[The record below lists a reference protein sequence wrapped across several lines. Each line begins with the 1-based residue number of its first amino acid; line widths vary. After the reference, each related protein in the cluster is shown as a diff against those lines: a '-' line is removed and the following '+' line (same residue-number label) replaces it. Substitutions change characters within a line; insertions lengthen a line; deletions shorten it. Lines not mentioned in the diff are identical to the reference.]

1 MSIQNEIKSGSIQS
15 EEKNLQDSRKAF
27 NNIINLYLESNP
39 VLKENGVD
47 KEFEIRFGSNRKLAK
62 DISKIDYDNVV
73 KTLYSCGF
81 KPDIVDGIQ
90 MLRIRNEFIDKNTG
104 KVKISNIRTEINGSE
119 LVKNYCKTNSIQSII
134 DMPSI
139 ISNQIIFT
147 KKMLALDKNSNPIK
161 PVDIKD
167 FNFRASYQTEQTFV
181 MNSGI
186 S

>member
-47 KEFEIRFGSNRKLAK
+47 KEFEIRFGSNIKLAK

-81 KPDIVDGIQ
+81 KPDIVIYGKGIGNGYAISCI
-90 MLRIRNEFIDKNTG
+90 LG
-104 KVKISNIRTEINGSE
+104 KKKYREIKSPYYIYG
-119 LVKNYCKTNSIQSII
+119 YHII
-134 DMPSI
+134 
-139 ISNQIIFT
+139 
-147 KKMLALDKNSNPIK
+147 
-161 PVDIKD
+161 
-167 FNFRASYQTEQTFV
+167 
-181 MNSGI
+181 
-186 S
+186 